1 VPYSPFLST
10 PAAKPPGPN
19 PAEKGGSPQSRPASI
34 SLNDLNPSQRDAAI
48 TLEGPLL
55 VLAGAGTGK
64 TRVITYRMAELI
76 RSGVQPNRI
85 LSVTFTNKAAKE
97 MAERMSHILGRR
109 PSSRPMIST
118 FHSLCVRILRDEIEA
133 LGYPSKFVIYD
144 RGDQESAA
152 RRALRDIKVT
162 EAALSPGDLINQISR
177 WKMVG
182 VLPSLATEYADDDRA
197 YLAASAYRRY
207 QQALRASGAVDFDD
221 LLLLTAQ
228 LFDEFPDVLARQQS
242 KFEQVQ
248 IDEYQDTNEMQF
260 QIVASLVKPHHNIC
274 VVGDDDQSIYGWRG
288 AEVKHILNFQHHFPG
303 AKIVRL
309 QDNYRCTT
317 EIIRFA
323 NQLVKHN
330 QGRHD
335 KTLVAHKEGPTPA
348 IKPFPDE
355 QMESEGV
362 VREIN
367 YLINELK
374 VPAQDI
380 AILFRTNEQPRI
392 FETELRRIRIP
403 YLLVGG
409 QSFFD
414 RKEVRDVMAYLKV
427 LSNPR
432 DEVSLLRII
441 NTPMRGIGNASI
453 EKLLNRAVKS
463 GRKIWDVIPEAL
475 AAKDITQKTAKS
487 IEGFRQLLTDFQQ
500 RFATPGVGLADTL
513 QKLIHDIDYESEI
526 GKQYKEVEQQLARSA
541 VLDECITSLREY
553 EQRTHKPDLA
563 EFLDQTSLNGN
574 DRDFGEDDSLE
585 RPAVKLMTLH
595 SAKGLEF
602 PRVYLVGLEEGLLP
616 HKRSI
621 TEEQESNPSA
631 IEEERRLAYVGIT
644 RARDFLTISFAQTR
658 MKWGKRYKTKP
669 SRFLKEMLRPIEQ
682 TNGDQPTNS
691 DDHDI
696 AT

>member
-1 VPYSPFLST
+1 MSSPVPYSPFLST
-10 PAAKPPGPN
+10 PAPRPGAPTSTG
-19 PAEKGGSPQSRPASI
+19 KGTGSSSGSTKQAPAS
-34 SLNDLNPSQRDAAI
+34 LKDLNASQLDAAV

-76 RSGVQPNRI
+76 RNGVEPSRI

-97 MAERMSHILGRR
+97 MAERMSHFLGRR

-118 FHSLCVRILRDEIEA
+118 FHSLCVKILRDEIEA
-133 LGYPSKFVIYD
+133 LGYPKKFVIYD

-152 RRALRDIKVT
+152 RRALRDIKVNET
-162 EAALSPGDLINQISR
+162 SLSPADLLSQISR

-182 VLPSLATEYADDDRA
+182 VLPELATEYSDDDKA
-197 YLAASAYRRY
+197 FLAASGYRRY
-207 QQALRASGAVDFDD
+207 QLSLRASGAVDFDD

-228 LFDEFPDVLARQQS
+228 LFDQFPEVLARQQAR
-242 KFEQVQ
+242 FEQVQ

-260 QIVASLVKPHHNIC
+260 QIVAALVKPHHNIC

-288 AEVKHILNFQHHFPG
+288 AEVKHILNFQQHFPG

-317 EIIRFA
+317 EIIRLA

-348 IKPFPDE
+348 IKPYSDE
-355 QMESEGV
+355 QTEAEGV
-362 VREIN
+362 VRDIN
-367 YLINELK
+367 YLIKELK
-374 VPAQDI
+374 VPPQGI

-392 FETELRRIRIP
+392 FETELRRVRVP
-403 YLLVGG
+403 YQLVGG

-427 LSNPR
+427 LSNPA

-441 NTPMRGIGNASI
+441 NTPVRGIGEASI
-453 EKLLNRAVKS
+453 EKLLARAVKA
-463 GRKIWDVIPEAL
+463 GRKIWDVIPDAVAE
-475 AAKDITQKTAKS
+475 KEISPKTAKA
-487 IEGFRQLLTDFQQ
+487 IESFRNLLTDFQK
-500 RFATPGVGLADTL
+500 RFETPGTSLSETL
-513 QKLIHDIDYESEI
+513 QSLLHDIDYEGEI
-526 GKQYKEVEQQLARSA
+526 EKQYKAADQQLARSA
-541 VLDECITSLREY
+541 VLDECITALREY
-553 EQRTHKPDLA
+553 EKRSEKPDLGD
-563 EFLDQTSLNGN
+563 FLEQSSLNGN
-574 DRDFGEDDSLE
+574 DREFGEDDSFE
-585 RPAVKLMTLH
+585 QPSIKLMTLH

-602 PRVYLVGLEEGLLP
+602 PHVYLVGLEEGLLP

-621 TEEQESNPSA
+621 TDELESNPSA

-644 RARDFLTISFAQTR
+644 RAKDVLTISYAETR

-669 SRFLKEMLRPIEQ
+669 SRFLKEMQRKI
-682 TNGDQPTNS
+682 S
-691 DDHDI
+691 DDSPSGE
-696 AT
+696 